1 MTAAVMPAPRLRR
14 ATALLAIFAL
24 SVLLPILPGP
34 APASAQEVAGSSAAT
49 VSGTGRF
56 SGLQVTVGQTRNL
69 INQVVEVS
77 WKGVAPTTPGGGL
90 FATDYLQV
98 MQCWGDDPTGPS
110 REQCQYGGLDGDQ
123 RGGQF
128 TASRQLRYNSVT
140 DPAETFT
147 VDIANPDAFV
157 PFRSVTGKTGVG
169 RNLEFFDRNT
179 SNELPFGLTR
189 SNGTGLERF
198 ELQTAR
204 EAPGLGCG
212 SPQTA
217 AGVTTGRS
225 CWLVVVPRDRLEVDG
240 SVRAAGANQLQSSP
254 LSATNWAQR
263 LVVPLK
269 FEPLGDVCP
278 IGAAERPTVGVEV
291 VGEAVNRWQPAL
303 CRDGGAVFGF
313 SQVPDRTAHRQL
325 QTDAPGLAFVTRP
338 LPAGLRPEAEPV
350 YAPVAASGIAVAFNI
365 DSKGR
370 GDASPEVL
378 ARDGERLSSL
388 RLTPRLL
395 AKLLTQSYRLGV
407 SSEAPQVMA
416 NPLDMTRDKDFLAVN
431 PDFAPLSFPNISD
444 VLVPAGVS
452 DSNRQVWQYVASDPE
467 ARAFLEGVPDP
478 YGMTVNPNYKGLVL
492 DREDFP
498 KSDPFCREIPNQ
510 PPLCTLDAH
519 PYAADMRDS
528 ARAAGRGDALTR
540 TNYDVLA
547 TPPAYRK
554 NSPQPNG
561 RRYLLALT
569 DTASAARYGLPSAQ
583 LRTADGQFTA
593 PTSASLL
600 AAVEAATPVGK
611 TTVLAYPSSGTAPGA
626 YPLTAVTYAAT
637 YPTALAPAA
646 RADYA
651 DLIDYVVGEGQQ
663 PGLLAGDLPA
673 GYAPLPQRL
682 RLQAARVSAALRAVP
697 AAPAP
702 VVLDAATPTSQLL
715 PGGGSFGSIPS
726 NPTSIAGGSS
736 SPFGPQVLETS
747 PGEVPLTALG
757 PAPVPAPGAPPTTL
771 AAVGLTPRDAM
782 TGARYVP
789 VVALLLG
796 LVALA
801 TSGVLRR
808 VYRQESP
815 SPRPPAHP

>member
-1 MTAAVMPAPRLRR
+1 MTAARTRR
-14 ATALLAIFAL
+14 GTALLAALAL
-24 SVLLPILPGP
+24 SVLLPLLPGP
-34 APASAQEVAGSSAAT
+34 GPASAQEASGASAAT

-56 SGLQVTVGQTRNL
+56 TGLQVTVSQTRNL

-77 WKGVAPTTPGGGL
+77 WKGAVPTTPGGGL

-147 VDIANPDAFV
+147 VDIANPDAYV

-169 RNLEFFDRNT
+169 RDLEFFDRNT

-198 ELQTAR
+198 EVQTAR

-212 SPQTA
+212 TPTA
-217 AGVTTGRS
+217 AGAATGRS

-254 LSATNWAQR
+254 LSASNWAQR
-263 LVVPLK
+263 LVVPLQ

-278 IGAAERPTVGVEV
+278 IGAAERPTVGAEV
-291 VGEAVNRWQPAL
+291 VAEAVGRWQPAL

-325 QTDAPGLAFVTRP
+325 QTSAPGLAFVTRP
-338 LPAGLRPEAEPV
+338 LPADLRPESEPV
-350 YAPVAASGIAVAFNI
+350 YAPVAASGIAVAFNL

-370 GDASPEVL
+370 GGAPPEVL
-378 ARDGERLSSL
+378 ARDGERLAGI

-416 NPLDMTRDKDFLAVN
+416 NPLDMTRDEDFLEVN

-452 DSNRQVWQYVASDPE
+452 DSNRLVWEYVSSDPE

-478 YGMTVNPNYKGLVL
+478 YGMTVNPTYRGLVL
-492 DREDFP
+492 EREDFP

-519 PYAADMRDS
+519 PYATDLRDA

-540 TNYDVLA
+540 TSYDVLA
-547 TPPAYRK
+547 VPPSYRK

-583 LRTADGQFTA
+583 LRTVDGQFVA
-593 PTSASLL
+593 PSTASLL
-600 AAVEAATPVGK
+600 AAVEAAAPVDTTP
-611 TTVLAYPSSGTAPGA
+611 VLAYPPSGTAPGA
-626 YPLTAVTYAAT
+626 YPLTALTYATT
-637 YPTALAPAA
+637 YPTALDPAA

-651 DLIDYVVGEGQQ
+651 DLIDYVVGAGQQ

-682 RLQAARVSAALRAVP
+682 RLQATAVSAALRAVP
-697 AAPAP
+697 
-702 VVLDAATPTSQLL
+702 VVVATPPTIVLPDAATPTAQLL
-715 PGGGSFGSIPS
+715 PGGGSFDAGPVGAPAFGQGSP
-726 NPTSIAGGSS
+726 
-736 SPFGPQVLETS
+736 PFGPQVVTASLD
-747 PGEVPLTALG
+747 EVPPTAPG

-771 AAVGLTPRDAM
+771 VAVGLTPRDELTA
-782 TGARYVP
+782 GRYVP
-789 VVALLLG
+789 AVALLLG

-808 VYRQESP
+808 VRRQE
-815 SPRPPAHP
+815 AH